1 MTSEGALRALKWIIL
16 VALVV
21 GTLGSLGLLIFRDY
35 LSRFPSFWG

>member
-1 MTSEGALRALKWIIL
+1 MTSDGALRALKLIIL

-21 GTLGSLGLLIFRDY
+21 GTLGSLALLVFRDY